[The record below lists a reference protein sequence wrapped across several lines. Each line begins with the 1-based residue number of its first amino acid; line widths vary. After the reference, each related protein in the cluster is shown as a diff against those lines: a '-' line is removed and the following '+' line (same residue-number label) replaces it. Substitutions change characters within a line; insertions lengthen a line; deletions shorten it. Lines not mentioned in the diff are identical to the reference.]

1 MRAIRGET
9 ELEIKD
15 YKGVWVF
22 VEQRDSKLLD
32 VGIELLGAGRILADK
47 LGQELCAVVLG
58 QGIAAQA
65 KTLGGYGA
73 DVVYI
78 AESPQLKV
86 YNADAYAIALS
97 DLAREHRPAIFLVG
111 GTAIGMDLAPRVAA
125 KLNTGLSA
133 HAVQVDVDK
142 DGCMLA
148 KVPSFGGAVMASIAC
163 PRHRPQMAT
172 IPAGI
177 FVKPAVKAGKQARV
191 ETVKVAL
198 DPKKVRTRTVEVFRE
213 ELKSKPI
220 EQSDVIV
227 AGGYGVGKEN
237 WKVVEDLAAV
247 LGAGVG
253 ATRPACDE
261 GWARL
266 ETQMIGQSGKTV
278 RPKLYIG
285 MGISGMVH
293 HLIGIKDSKVI
304 VAINRD
310 EKAPIMSSADYAV
323 VGDLKEI
330 VPALIAELKKTKK

>member
-1 MRAIRGET
+1 M
-9 ELEIKD
+9 EIKD

-32 VGIELLGAGRILADK
+32 VGIELLGAGRTLADK
-47 LGQELCAVVLG
+47 LGQELFAVVLG
-58 QGIAAQA
+58 QGIADQA
-65 KTLGGYGA
+65 KTLGSYGA

-78 AESPQLKV
+78 GESPQLKV
-86 YNADAYAIALS
+86 YNADAYAIALA
-97 DLAREHRPAIFLVG
+97 DLAREHKPAIFLVG

-177 FVKPAVKAGKQARV
+177 FTKPAAKAGKPARV

-198 DPKKVRTRTVEVFRE
+198 DPKKVRTKTIEVFRE
-213 ELKSKPI
+213 EPKSKPI

-227 AGGYGVGKEN
+227 AGGYGVGGKEN
-237 WKVVEDLAAV
+237 WKIVENLAAV

-261 GWARL
+261 GWAKL

-310 EKAPIMSSADYAV
+310 EKAPIMSSADYAI
-323 VGDLKEI
+323 VGDFKEI
-330 VPALIAELKKTKK
+330 VPALITELKKTKK

>member
-1 MRAIRGET
+1 
-9 ELEIKD
+9 LEIKD

-22 VEQRDSKLLD
+22 VEQRDGKLLD
-32 VGIELLGAGRILADK
+32 VGIELLGAGRTLADK
-47 LGQELCAVVLG
+47 LGQELSAVVLG

-73 DVVYI
+73 DVVYV
-78 AESPQLKV
+78 AESPLFKV
-86 YNADAYAIALS
+86 YNADAYSIQLA
-97 DLAREHRPAIFLVG
+97 DLVRQHKPAILLVG

-125 KLNTGLSA
+125 KVNTGLSA
-133 HAVQVDVDK
+133 HSVGVDVDK
-142 DGCMLA
+142 DGCLLA
-148 KVPSFGGAVMASIAC
+148 KVPAFGGAVMASIAC

-177 FVKPAVKAGKQARV
+177 FQRPAAKAGKQARV
-191 ETVKVAL
+191 ETVKVEL
-198 DPKKVRTRTVEVFRE
+198 DPKKVRTKTVEVFRE
-213 ELKSKPI
+213 ELKSRPI
-220 EQSDVIV
+220 EQSDIIV
-227 AGGYGVGKEN
+227 AGGYGVGGKEN
-237 WKVVEDLAAV
+237 WKIVEELAAV

-261 GWARL
+261 GWAKL
-266 ETQMIGQSGKTV
+266 DEQMIGQSGKTV

-310 EKAPIMSSADYAV
+310 EKAPIMSSADYAI
-323 VGDLKEI
+323 VGDFKEV
-330 VPALIAELKKTKK
+330 VPALIAELKKGKK